1 MNIRKPNNKKI
12 RLSLV
17 SLKPFDIKTE
27 GKSQTKKSF
36 DDGVLTREKDE
47 FWNDCLD
54 SNLK

>member
-12 RLSLV
+12 RLSLAC
-17 SLKPFDIKTE
+17 LKPFDIKTE
-27 GKSQTKKSF
+27 GKSQIKKSF
-36 DDGVLTREKDE
+36 DDGVLTRDKDE